1 MFLQNSIS
9 DELENWRELL
19 LFCVCM
25 CVCVDEDTTFYLAS
39 TQQDDCK
46 KNQATLLQAP
56 ILSPQETQKLQNP
69 VILPIVAKLDG

>member
-1 MFLQNSIS
+1 
-9 DELENWRELL
+9 
-19 LFCVCM
+19 
-25 CVCVDEDTTFYLAS
+25 VCVDEDTTFYLAS

-56 ILSPQETQKLQNP
+56 ILSPPETQKLQNP

>member
-1 MFLQNSIS
+1 LFLENSIS

-19 LFCVCM
+19 LFCVCV
-25 CVCVDEDTTFYLAS
+25 CVCVDEDTSFYLAS